1 MSKVK
6 AFFSTL
12 IIIFLGTNLSLSIS
26 VYGQSATQLE
36 KPAGNE
42 QGAWYADSRGIMG
55 TNIHTEIWAASP
67 ELGHAA
73 VDAVMQEMQRINQL
87 MSPYIDSSELSKVNR
102 LAANTPVAVS
112 KEMFELLQLSYGLS
126 EETDGAF
133 DITFASVGYLYNYRQ
148 KQRPDAQ
155 TIKTLLDAINFR
167 HLQLDPH
174 KQTVKFAHPKVKID
188 LGGIAKGH
196 AVDNALSIL
205 KNMGIEHA
213 LVTAGGDTG
222 LLGDRNGRPWKVG
235 IRDPRNRQK
244 QAVVLPLEN
253 IAMSTSGDYERY
265 FEEDGKRY
273 HHILSPQSGESIY
286 EVQSVTIIGPRSTLN
301 DGLSTAVFVLGVK
314 KGIDL
319 INHTRGYEAIIL
331 DNQRRLH
338 YSQSFEAVNVA
349 N

>member
-1 MSKVK
+1 MSNVK
-6 AFFSTL
+6 HRFRYLLYLWVGVNITL
-12 IIIFLGTNLSLSIS
+12 SNLA
-26 VYGQSATQLE
+26 YGQSE
-36 KPAGNE
+36 KDLHNTEGE
-42 QGAWYADSRGIMG
+42 QGAWYSDSRGIMG

-67 ELGHAA
+67 EVGRAA
-73 VDAVMQEMQRINQL
+73 VDAVMAEMQRINQL
-87 MSPYIDSSELSKVNR
+87 MSPYIDSSELSKLNR
-102 LAANTPVAVS
+102 LAANTPVTVS

-126 EETDGAF
+126 EETQGAF
-133 DITFASVGYLYNYRQ
+133 DITFASVGYLYDYRQ
-148 KQRPDAQ
+148 KQRPDTK
-155 TIKTLLDAINFR
+155 TIQGLLDAINYR
-167 HLQLDPH
+167 HLLLNPEQ
-174 KQTVKFAHPKVKID
+174 QTVTFAHPKVKID

-205 KNMGIEHA
+205 KNMGIKHA

-265 FEEDGKRY
+265 FEEGGKRY
-273 HHILSPQSGESIY
+273 HHILSPKSGESSR
-286 EVQSVTIIGPRSTLN
+286 EVQSVTIVGPRSTLN

-319 INHTRGYEAIIL
+319 INQTRGYEAIIL
-331 DNQRRLH
+331 DDQRRLH
-338 YSQSFEAVNVA
+338 YSRSFEAVHA
-349 N
+349 TH

>member
-1 MSKVK
+1 
-6 AFFSTL
+6 
-12 IIIFLGTNLSLSIS
+12 
-26 VYGQSATQLE
+26 
-36 KPAGNE
+36 
-42 QGAWYADSRGIMG
+42 MG
-55 TNIHTEIWAASP
+55 TNIHTEIWATSP
-67 ELGHAA
+67 QLGHAA
-73 VDAVMQEMQRINQL
+73 VEAVMQEMQRINQL

-102 LAANTPVAVS
+102 LAPHSEVPVS
-112 KEMFELLQLSYGLS
+112 SELFELLQLSVGLS
-126 EETDGAF
+126 EETQGAF
-133 DITFASVGYLYNYRQ
+133 DITFASVGYLYDYRQ
-148 KQRPDAQ
+148 KQRPDSQ
-155 TIKTLLDAINFR
+155 TIKSLLDAINYR
-167 HLQLDPH
+167 HLQLNPDT
-174 KQTVKFAHPKVKID
+174 QSVAFTHPKVKID

-222 LLGDRNGRPWKVG
+222 LLGDRNGRPWTVG
-235 IRDPRNRQK
+235 IRDPRNHQK

-253 IAMSTSGDYERY
+253 TAMSTSGDYERY

-273 HHILSPQSGESIY
+273 HHILSPKSGESSY

-314 KGIDL
+314 KGINL
-319 INHTRGYEAIIL
+319 INRTRGYEAIIL

-338 YSQSFEAVNVA
+338 YSRSFEAVNVQ